1 MKRNDGLD
9 DEWMYSMYRN
19 LLAGTD
25 EEVKANI
32 LIHNYHFLKKKKFK
46 ELLRF
51 IFIIFMVVMIISAS
65 VFLFIYAG
73 IPHYIRVV
81 LNFVCGSIGGLFI
94 SIEQRDYI
102 STVDFINQQIEGTE
116 YAFDSLIRKAYQKD
130 QYDKCNL
137 FCNASDSIN
146 TKTEKGN

>member
-9 DEWMYSMYRN
+9 DEWMYSMYHN

-51 IFIIFMVVMIISAS
+51 IFIIFMVVKKKKFKELLRFIFIIFMVVMIISAS
-65 VFLFIYAG
+65 SFYLYTPVFRITYES
-73 IPHYIRVV
+73 
-81 LNFVCGSIGGLFI
+81 C
-94 SIEQRDYI
+94 
-102 STVDFINQQIEGTE
+102 
-116 YAFDSLIRKAYQKD
+116 
-130 QYDKCNL
+130 
-137 FCNASDSIN
+137 
-146 TKTEKGN
+146 